1 MRAGTVVHSL
11 LNFWKHTYT
20 LQRTFDGV
28 VMFNKIHSKLKKES
42 CRKVGNGLLVMAL
55 ICCLMFVSY
64 QATSAVITSATV
76 GDRELPIYCVDTTE
90 KKVALSFDAAWGAED
105 FPRIM
110 HSF

>member
-1 MRAGTVVHSL
+1 
-11 LNFWKHTYT
+11 
-20 LQRTFDGV
+20 
-28 VMFNKIHSKLKKES
+28 
-42 CRKVGNGLLVMAL
+42 MAL

-110 HSF
+110 DVLDKHKVKVTFL